1 MHMNVWD
8 YCINKVRAEIPNEIL
23 TQVFSVKNNTFDNG
37 PGIVSIDERIKQL
50 VFYNQ
55 MLVDYQL
62 IGSTEITIAVDSR
75 YMETPYTDDRIYPYI
90 QVYRIPT
97 AVTQNKIIVT
107 VKNFTIG
114 SPWTPTMPFGSMNY
128 EPSALARSSKALL
141 ESHGT
146 IPISKTAYTELVGP
160 NTILLRSVNIMPVV
174 SYFVVVL
181 AADDQLSNIT
191 APNMDMIS
199 EHAILGVKRYIYVNR
214 IIAMGNAEIRGGYDL
229 GVFKSTIG
237 EYSDASELYKTMLKE
252 KIKKIFFMNDRTR
265 FANHLRSMIIPK
277 L

>member
-1 MHMNVWD
+1 MHINIWD
-8 YCINKVRAEIPNEIL
+8 YCINKVRADIPPEVL
-23 TQVFSVKNNTFDNG
+23 TQVFSVKNNTFENG

-55 MLVDYQL
+55 MLVDYQI
-62 IGSTEITIAVDSR
+62 IGSTEVTIPVDTR

-97 AVTQNKIIVT
+97 TATQNKIIVT
-107 VKNFTIG
+107 VKSFTIG
-114 SPWTPTMPFGSMNY
+114 SPWTPTIPFGSLNY

-146 IPISKTAYTELVGP
+146 IPISKTAYTELIGP
-160 NTILLRSVNIMPVV
+160 NTILLRSINIMPVV

-181 AADDQLSNIT
+181 AADDQLSNLT
-191 APNMDMIS
+191 APSMDMIS
-199 EHAILGVKRYIYVNR
+199 EHAILAVKRYIYVNR
-214 IIAMGNAEIRGGYDL
+214 RVAMGNAEIRGGYDL
-229 GVFKSTIG
+229 GAFKSVVD
-237 EYSDASELYKTMLKE
+237 EYSDAAELYKTMYKE
-252 KIKKIFFMNDRTR
+252 KIKKIFFMSDRSR
-265 FANHLRSMIIPK
+265 YANYLRGSIIPK